1 MEGLL
6 LVEVIFSYIMCCEYL
21 SIIYVSVWNYM
32 DLDDKF

>member
-6 LVEVIFSYIMCCEYL
+6 LVEVIFSYIMRREYL